1 VDGDGTAH
9 NTRRHSFQSVADVLR
24 ERIRTG
30 ELRVGERMQ
39 TQAQLAEE
47 FGVERGTVRQALRSL
62 HDEGLLADLTKGS
75 PPRVA
80 PPEVVRGGDAPEPV
94 KVALGTRLAEA
105 FSAREVRIDAVCL
118 TAESLLLAL
127 GEPLLM
133 IHTGRVRPSTVE
145 VRILLPD
152 RDNDFAFP
160 SPLGAPEDDQ
170 RLHQRWLAQRNAQG
184 QVLRHNLLSLRVTIG
199 CDVNVTF
206 RALPF
211 TPPVKLYLL
220 NGSEALFAYYTVK
233 RHEVQIDDGPV
244 EIYDML
250 GMDSMLFPFESGR
263 GERDVAFVAQSQAW
277 FDGLWDTIS
286 LDLTLG

>member
-1 VDGDGTAH
+1 MDGDGTTH
-9 NTRRHSFQSVADVLR
+9 NTGRHSIQSVADVLR

-30 ELRVGERMQ
+30 QLTVGERMP

-47 FGVERGTVRQALRSL
+47 FGVQRGTVRQALRSL
-62 HDEGLLADLTKGS
+62 HDEGLLAGVTRGS

-80 PPEVVRGGDAPEPV
+80 PPEVARGGDAPEPV

-152 RDNDFAFP
+152 RDNGLAFP

-170 RLHQRWLAQRNAQG
+170 QLHQRWQAQRNALG
-184 QVLRHNLLSLRVTIG
+184 QVLRHNLLSLRATIG

-211 TPPVKLYLL
+211 TPPVKLCLL

-233 RHEVQIDDGPV
+233 RREVRIDDGPV

-250 GMDSMLFPFESGR
+250 GTDSTLFRFESGR
-263 GERDVAFVAQSQAW
+263 GERDDAFVAQSQAW
-277 FDGLWDTIS
+277 FDGLWGTIS
-286 LDLTLG
+286 LDLKLG